1 MYHSPPKEVMIK
13 NTVATFMRNGI
24 QNDLNQNGH
33 CHQNIRI
40 ISNNGCNYSEMSNNI
55 QKLNNSLPDS
65 PSKVITTTTVMKK
78 LETTEL

>member
-1 MYHSPPKEVMIK
+1 MIQ

-40 ISNNGCNYSEMSNNI
+40 TSNNVCNYSGMSNNI

-65 PSKVITTTTVMKK
+65 PSKIITTTTAVIKK